1 MDRMTM
7 DAVWK
12 CIFGIDVN
20 VQENPNLAYY
30 VKAQEVVEGFSEFDP
45 FFLTI
50 STKIQLLYIIYN

>member
-20 VQENPNLAYY
+20 VQENPNLGYFL
-30 VKAQEVVEGFSEFDP
+30 KAKEAVEGFSDFDVN
-45 FFLTI
+45 FLATSI
-50 STKIQLLYIIYN
+50 FPHFLDI